1 MTRVKV
7 GSHAM
12 PYEDGYWFDFFD
24 KWRLTT
30 IFESGNAPRS
40 NAHYEVKLCDELEKI
55 GADYVTDKEGIWLE
69 FEDDEA
75 ATMFVLRWA

>member
-7 GSHAM
+7 GSHAQT
-12 PYEDGYWFDFFD
+12 YGDGYWFDFFD
-24 KWRLTT
+24 RWRLAV
-30 IFESGNAPRS
+30 IFEIDNPPLS
-40 NAHYEVKLCDELEKI
+40 NAHYEVMLCDELEKI